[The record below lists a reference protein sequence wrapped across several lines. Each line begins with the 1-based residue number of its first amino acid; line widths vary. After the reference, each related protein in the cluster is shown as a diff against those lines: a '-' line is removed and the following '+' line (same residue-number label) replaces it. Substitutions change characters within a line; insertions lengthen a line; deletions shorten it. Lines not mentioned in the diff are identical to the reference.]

1 MAAHHVILEYVISL
15 HVMDGMMTATL
26 VMKMGVKHIQTVIR
40 PIAGGA
46 KMPVRKIMAKQH
58 VTSEHAGS
66 TVILDMQ
73 TATSVLKP
81 TVVRHI
87 PTLMSITAAA
97 ATTFVIY
104 QIPRTMHVKTEYALS
119 IRAMKGGQAVMM
131 I

>member
-1 MAAHHVILEYVISL
+1 MESHHVKV
-15 HVMDGMMTATL
+15 D
-26 VMKMGVKHIQTVIR
+26 
-40 PIAGGA
+40 
-46 KMPVRKIMAKQH
+46 
-58 VTSEHAGS
+58 
-66 TVILDMQ
+66 
-73 TATSVLKP
+73 SVLSHAIP
-81 TVVRHI
+81 GMLIVTMTHQMVVRHI